1 MDFEFNEDQR
11 AFADTARQFASER
24 LAPMAAT
31 WDEEHIFPKDVLRE
45 AGELGFLSLYT
56 PEDEGGLGLSRLD
69 ASLIFEQLAM
79 GCTSTTA
86 FMTIHN
92 MVTWMVA
99 SFATAEAKAQFC
111 PKLVTGEWLG
121 SYCLTEP
128 NAGSDAAS
136 LTTSATKA
144 GDGYL
149 LSGSKT
155 FISGA
160 GDTDVLVVMARTGEA
175 GPKGI
180 SAFVVPAQAYGITYG
195 RKEPKMG
202 WNSQPTR
209 SVTFDKVHVPASA
222 LLGEEGQGFTFAM
235 KGLDGGRINIATC
248 SVGTAQQALN
258 QATQYLQE
266 RKQFGQ
272 SLAQFQGLQFKLA
285 DMATELVAARQLVR
299 YAASKL
305 DRGDP
310 QATAYC
316 AMAKRF
322 ATDVGFQVCDAGLQL
337 YGGYGYI
344 KEYPLE
350 RHFRDVRVHQ
360 ILEGTNE
367 IMRLIV
373 ARRLLSDGGI
383 CCKPAPQHVS
393 QHKKARS
400 GYDVQQLLTTTPGH
414 GWRIPC
420 ADRFS
425 SASSCGGGHHEQSAR
440 KYLDGAKFRAAQN
453 AGAVAQSQQ
462 RSLRLGTD
470 GHRREVFLGRG
481 GPQTVCRWRQSACAQ
496 NGARVW

>member
-1 MDFEFNEDQR
+1 MDFELNEDQR
-11 AFADTARQFASER
+11 MFADTAQQFAAER
-24 LAPMAAT
+24 LAPMAAE
-31 WDEEHIFPKDVLRE
+31 WDEKQIFPKDILRE

-56 PEDEGGLGLSRLD
+56 PEEQGGLGLSRLD
-69 ASLIFEQLAM
+69 ASIIFEQLSM

-99 SFATAEAKAQFC
+99 SFATDEVKDVFC
-111 PKLVTGEWLG
+111 PKLITGEFLG

-136 LTTSATKA
+136 LTTSATKQ
-144 GDGYL
+144 GDNYILNG
-149 LSGSKT
+149 GKT

-160 GDTDVLVVMARTGEA
+160 GDTDVLVVMARTGDA
-175 GPKGI
+175 GAKGV
-180 SAFVVPAQAYGITYG
+180 SAFVVPADAEGISYG

-209 SVTFDKVHVPASA
+209 AVTFDNVSIPASH
-222 LLGEEGQGFTFAM
+222 LLGEEGQGFVFAM

-258 QATQYLQE
+258 QAAQYMQE
-266 RKQFGQ
+266 RKQFGK
-272 SLAQFQGLQFKLA
+272 SLAQFQALQFKLA

-310 QATAYC
+310 DATTYC

-322 ATDVGFQVCDAGLQL
+322 ATDVGFQVCDQALQL

-344 KEYPLE
+344 KEYPME
-350 RHFRDVRVHQ
+350 RYFRDVRVHQ

-367 IMRLIV
+367 IMRLII
-373 ARRLLSDGGI
+373 ARRLLAEES
-383 CCKPAPQHVS
+383 A
-393 QHKKARS
+393 
-400 GYDVQQLLTTTPGH
+400 LL
-414 GWRIPC
+414 
-420 ADRFS
+420 
-425 SASSCGGGHHEQSAR
+425 
-440 KYLDGAKFRAAQN
+440 
-453 AGAVAQSQQ
+453 
-462 RSLRLGTD
+462 
-470 GHRREVFLGRG
+470 
-481 GPQTVCRWRQSACAQ
+481 
-496 NGARVW
+496 